1 MPPKNHALNCNCSKL
16 LLTLKKSWH
25 LQIQRAWLRLKKV
38 ATPPKKIEVKLIW
51 IQPDYTPFHG
61 CFLCGCIYILS
72 GCHILIENSA
82 IFITKCNEFSGRY
95 LIAIFEKKQEK
106 FSKQQKCYTTSLRIL
121 SHKRISFFQKLIST
135 SVSNTK
141 TQLFIETEIEM
152 TKEKKFFAQKSW
164 FSYLSLPPFWQKKI
178 VKLNGY

>member
-1 MPPKNHALNCNCSKL
+1 MG
-16 LLTLKKSWH
+16 
-25 LQIQRAWLRLKKV
+25 
-38 ATPPKKIEVKLIW
+38 KKIEVKLIW

-121 SHKRISFFQKLIST
+121 SHNRISFLKLIST
-135 SVSNTK
+135 PVSNTK
-141 TQLFIETEIEM
+141 TQLFIETEVEM
-152 TKEKKFFAQKSW
+152 TKEKKFFAQKVD
-164 FSYLSLPPFWQKKI
+164 FPIFRSLPFDRKKS
-178 VKLNGY
+178 